1 MQDLVMMAADDL
13 VMMTDGLV
21 ACYKKVL
28 NAGRKHHLSCV
39 ESSCGECLNLSELH
53 IREGLH

>member
-1 MQDLVMMAADDL
+1 MMVVDDL
-13 VMMTDGLV
+13 VMMTDGLA
-21 ACYKKVL
+21 ACYKKVI
-28 NAGRKHHLSCV
+28 NVGRKHHLSCV